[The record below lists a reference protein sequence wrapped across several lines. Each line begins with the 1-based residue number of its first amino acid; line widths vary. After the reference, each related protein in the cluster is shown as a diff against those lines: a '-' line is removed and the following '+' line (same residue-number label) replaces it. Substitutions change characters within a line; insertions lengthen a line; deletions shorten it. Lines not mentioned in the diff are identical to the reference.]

1 MMESYKVFSVVL
13 VNPNKI
19 DSDNTNRCI
28 RFCLLLIYWRLLVET
43 FNHLN

>member
-1 MMESYKVFSVVL
+1 MMESYKVFSNVL

-28 RFCLLLIYWRLLVET
+28 RFCLLLAYWRWLVET
-43 FNHLN
+43 FDHLD